1 MDAHGMIDENQCALD
16 KYYENAMDV
25 EKKKNPR
32 TPPTYEEPRLPGDAG
47 FFAAGTSVSRPLS
60 RMGRGP
66 WDPSGMYAAVR

>member
-1 MDAHGMIDENQCALD
+1 MDAHGMIDENQCPLD
-16 KYYENAMDV
+16 KYNKNARDV
-25 EKKKNPR
+25 EKKKN
-32 TPPTYEEPRLPGDAG
+32 TPTTPIYEKARFPGDAG

>member
-1 MDAHGMIDENQCALD
+1 MDAHGMIDENRRPQ
-16 KYYENAMDV
+16 ENYKKNAVDV
-25 EKKKNPR
+25 EKKKKSHITLIKKDAR
-32 TPPTYEEPRLPGDAG
+32 FPGDAG